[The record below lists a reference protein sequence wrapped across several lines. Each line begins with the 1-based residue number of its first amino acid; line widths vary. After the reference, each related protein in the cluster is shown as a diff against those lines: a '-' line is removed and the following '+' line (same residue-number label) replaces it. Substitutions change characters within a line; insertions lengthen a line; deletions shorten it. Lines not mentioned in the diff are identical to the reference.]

1 MVKKKVAKNM
11 ASDLVFYLVDGIS
24 QPVIDQML
32 SGDNYTRFKVET
44 PVILLGGPVV
54 VYKEEME
61 KLIDANIVVP
71 EHANVGNAVGA
82 LVGKGIKRVEILIK
96 KDFAPITGEDVTD
109 EELKNA
115 KEVIS
120 YFVFTPEGRKLFPD
134 YAQAFDYARNT
145 GKEIIMDYMKA
156 AGYGKDEVEIEV
168 TRKELMVR
176 EGEEPVETKV
186 IVVGIGTSKLVVEK
200 DVIPDYMRKKAIS
213 SRSAE
218 DSYSGK

>member
-1 MVKKKVAKNM
+1 
-11 ASDLVFYLVDGIS
+11 
-24 QPVIDQML
+24 
-32 SGDNYTRFKVET
+32 
-44 PVILLGGPVV
+44 
-54 VYKEEME
+54 
-61 KLIDANIVVP
+61 VVP